1 MMRLFLLNF
10 IILMLG
16 NWKKLSFIPQS
27 NGRKAKIEYTKYFEE
42 FLEHCW
48 QNIILEKSMW
58 NLLHYKLIKTMTV
71 SSLSQSQKFWQNQ
84 EIKAEAVAEIIR
96 TRILERIVV
105 PLPCLEYDPQ
115 KTQRY
120 PAFLNDTL
128 LTCGLLNLDFLEVLL
143 HTVWIPVHLLGV
155 LLCTLVNLQLMISRN
170 INWTRTQMR

>member
-1 MMRLFLLNF
+1 
-10 IILMLG
+10 MLD

-58 NLLHYKLIKTMTV
+58 HLLHYKLIKTMAV

-105 PLPCLEYDPQ
+105 PWIWSTKNTTVSCFSQWHSFDLRVTQSRFPWSSSSHCLNTGSFAGSFVVYAREPSTYDFS
-115 KTQRY
+115 KY
-120 PAFLNDTL
+120 KLNSNPNAL
-128 LTCGLLNLDFLEVLL
+128 
-143 HTVWIPVHLLGV
+143 
-155 LLCTLVNLQLMISRN
+155 ISSIFTIKN
-170 INWTRTQMR
+170 SG